1 MAKQNPITLYKRYM
15 STAKTYM
22 EKGKKEW
29 AYAKND
35 KGDFHYGVAQKAFQ
49 RAQTN
54 FEKAQKLQEQYHL
67 ADQIDAK
74 GLLGNMTFQ
83 NWAISAATEGAI
95 SSGLRECILSAVKLN
110 QGEID
115 AGDAVVRVG
124 YAAVTGAAAG
134 AAATAAVT
142 AATGAGIA
150 AAAPAAIAGAA
161 AAEGAA
167 VSSEAAIVAASHLAE
182 GIKDAVQLHDVGY
195 LAQGAQ
201 EALEGT
207 LDVALG
213 VMEDGVDTVCD
224 AIDSFNEFLQDH
236 FW

>member
-1 MAKQNPITLYKRYM
+1 MAEQNPTTLYKRYV

-35 KGDFHYGVAQKAFQ
+35 KGDFHYGVAQKSFQ
-49 RAQTN
+49 KAKTN
-54 FEKAQKLQEQYHL
+54 FEKAQKIQEQYHL

-74 GLLGNMTFQ
+74 ALLGNMTFQ
-83 NWAISAATEGAI
+83 NWAISAACEGAI
-95 SSGLRECILSAVKLN
+95 SSGLKECILSAIDLN

-115 AGDAVVRVG
+115 AGDAVVRIG
-124 YAAVTGAAAG
+124 YAATKGAATG
-134 AAATAAVT
+134 AAATAAAT
-142 AATGAGIA
+142 AAASAGIA

-161 AAEGAA
+161 AAEGISI
-167 VSSEAAIVAASHLAE
+167 SSEATIVAASHLAE